1 MSKPKMVFY
10 GALGS
15 LVTVLIWSFIGGCHT
30 STGPAPAPESPR
42 PSARGEV
49 APSEPVSEQTLIE
62 EGIIPAAGRPRTAE
76 PVREEPAEPARERP
90 AEAARE
96 GTAAAPEVQPAA
108 ARFHT
113 VERGDTLWG
122 ISRDYGVT
130 VRAIEEANNLDD
142 PGRLS
147 IGQRLVIP

>member
-30 STGPAPAPESPR
+30 SPGPGPAPEAPR
-42 PSARGEV
+42 PEAREEV
-49 APSEPVSEQTLIE
+49 APPEPISRETLVE
-62 EGIIPAAGRPRTAE
+62 EGIIPPDGRPR
-76 PVREEPAEPARERP
+76 PVEPAREERVEP
-90 AEAARE
+90 AREAPAAPPPAKPPAARY
-96 GTAAAPEVQPAA
+96 
-108 ARFHT
+108 HT

-122 ISRDYGVT
+122 ISREYGVT

-147 IGQRLVIP
+147 VGQRLIIP

>member
-1 MSKPKMVFY
+1 MSKPKMIFY

-30 STGPAPAPESPR
+30 SSGPGPAPESP
-42 PSARGEV
+42 PPAARGEV
-49 APSEPVSEQTLIE
+49 APPEPVSEQTLIE
-62 EGIIPAAGRPRTAE
+62 EGIIPASGRPRPAGPAREKPVE
-76 PVREEPAEPARERP
+76 PVRER
-90 AEAARE
+90 
-96 GTAAAPEVQPAA
+96 TDVAPEVQPAA
-108 ARFHT
+108 GRFHI

-122 ISRDYGVT
+122 ISREYGVT